1 MAVGRGFSWMTLSI
15 VAGKLLG
22 AVTQLLLGRWIS
34 DEQFGDIA
42 IMLSIATVAK
52 VFQDGGV
59 PQVLVQ
65 RGAPA
70 FERSMGAAFWLSMT
84 LAGVA
89 GLVLAAFAPV
99 IAAVYQAPAL
109 TGLLWVVAVSFPL
122 GGISTFLRAKL
133 RVDLR
138 FRTIAYVA
146 IFWFLIRHS
155 STIGLAWSG
164 FGTMSVAI
172 PLVIVAIYEAF
183 ADYYATRIKPWR
195 LPFGF
200 EQWPD
205 LIGSSIWVGAAAV
218 GRGLAR
224 MGDYLMLG
232 ILLPDAVLGR
242 YFFGYQFTAQVLELL
257 ATNLQH
263 VLFPALSR
271 VADQPERQARAIVR
285 SIRMLVF
292 IAAPVSVCLAVVVGP
307 LVRILD
313 EIVWNHKWSSTIGLM
328 QVFAVTAPMRMF
340 TDLLT
345 AALSSQ
351 GKFRASAIVYF
362 WEGAWLVASAAVAV
376 AIYRDNL
383 TGLALVVSI
392 AQVVFSIGASIRLLG
407 NFGINSK
414 ICMRSMFPA
423 WIVALAAGACSVGS
437 LALLPS
443 DASQLIVLITG
454 AAAFGVTFLA
464 IARLFLV
471 ADLLELASLAPTRAG
486 RIFRTA
492 LLLPP
497 AALAYDGKSQ

>member
-1 MAVGRGFSWMTLSI
+1 MTLSI

-22 AVTQLLLGRWIS
+22 GVTQLLLGRWIS

-65 RGAPA
+65 RGPAA
-70 FERSMGAAFWLSMT
+70 FERSMGAAFWLSMA
-84 LAGVA
+84 LAVGA
-89 GLVLAAFAPV
+89 GLVLAASAPV
-99 IAAVYQAPAL
+99 VAAVYEAPAL
-109 TGLLWVVAVSFPL
+109 TGLLWVVALSMPL
-122 GGISTFLRAKL
+122 GGVSTFLRSKL

-138 FRTIAYVA
+138 FRAIAYVA
-146 IFWFLIRHS
+146 MFWFLIRHS
-155 STIGLAWSG
+155 STIGLAWCG

-172 PLVIVAIYEAF
+172 PLVIVAVYEAF

-200 EQWPD
+200 DQWPD
-205 LIGSSIWVGAAAV
+205 LLGSSFWVAVAAV
-218 GRGLAR
+218 SRGLAR

-232 ILLPDAVLGR
+232 MLLPMGVVGK

-271 VADQPERQARAIVR
+271 VADQPERQTRAILR

-292 IAAPVSVCLAVVVGP
+292 VAAPVSVCLAVVVGP
-307 LVRILD
+307 LVTILD

-328 QVFAVTAPMRMF
+328 QIFAVTAPMRMF

-351 GKFRASAIVYF
+351 GRFRVSAIVYF
-362 WEGAWLVASAAVAV
+362 CEGAWLMTAAAIAV
-376 AIYRDNL
+376 AIYGDDL

-392 AQVVFSIGASIRLLG
+392 AQVVFSVVASIRMLG
-407 NFGINSK
+407 EFSINWKS
-414 ICMRSMFPA
+414 CLRSMLPA
-423 WIVALAAGACSVGS
+423 WFAALAAGACSLIL

-443 DASQLIVLITG
+443 ESPQIIALALGAS
-454 AAAFGVTFLA
+454 AFGASFIA
-464 IARLFLV
+464 IARIFLV
-471 ADLLELASLAPTRAG
+471 ADLVELAGLAPARVGQIMRA
-486 RIFRTA
+486 A

-497 AALAYDGKSQ
+497 PALAYDGKGK

>member
-1 MAVGRGFSWMTLSI
+1 MAVGRGFSWLTLSI
-15 VAGKLLG
+15 VAGKVLG

-34 DEQFGDIA
+34 DAQFGDIA
-42 IMLSIATVAK
+42 IMMSIAAVVK

-65 RGAPA
+65 RGAAA
-70 FERSMGAAFWLSMT
+70 FEKSMGAAFWLSMT
-84 LAGVA
+84 LAVVA
-89 GLVLAAFAPV
+89 GILLAASAPV
-99 IAAVYQAPAL
+99 VAMIYEAPAL
-109 TGLLWVVAVSFPL
+109 TGLLWVVALSLPL
-122 GGISTFLRAKL
+122 GGVSTFLRAKL

-155 STIGLAWSG
+155 STIGLAWAG
-164 FGTMSVAI
+164 FGTMSLAI
-172 PLVIVAIYEAF
+172 PLVIVAVYEAF
-183 ADYYATRIKPWR
+183 ADYYATRIKPWK
-195 LPFGF
+195 LPFGVD
-200 EQWPD
+200 QWPE
-205 LIGSSIWVGAAAV
+205 LISSSVWVGAAAV

-292 IAAPVSVCLAVVVGP
+292 VAAPVSVCLAVVVGP
-307 LVRILD
+307 LVSILD
-313 EIVWNHKWSSTIGLM
+313 DLVWNHKWSSTIGLM

-351 GKFRASAIVYF
+351 GKFRSSAIVYF
-362 WEGAWLVASAAVAV
+362 YEGTWLVASAAFAV
-376 AIYRDNL
+376 AIYGDNL
-383 TGLALVVSI
+383 TGLALVISV
-392 AQVVFSIGASIRLLG
+392 AQIVFSVVASIRLLG
-407 NFGINSK
+407 HFGITPK
-414 ICMRSMFPA
+414 ACMRSMFPA
-423 WIVALAAGACSVGS
+423 WIVALAAGACSVAL

-443 DASQLIVLITG
+443 ESSRLVALAIGATAFG
-454 AAAFGVTFLA
+454 AAFLA
-464 IARLFLV
+464 IARIFLV
-471 ADLLELASLAPTRAG
+471 ADLVELAGLAPARVG

-497 AALAYDGKSQ
+497 AALAYDGKSR